1 MTGRPTVI
9 TPETQE
15 GICEWL
21 ADGGNLISY
30 CAQDGNPSHASIYRA
45 LEKDEG
51 FREAYARAREVQA
64 HADAEN
70 LNSLAEEARAGRLD
84 PAAARVAADILKWT
98 ASKRLPKAYG
108 DKVQLSNDSAAPLI
122 ITWANGDKV

>member
-1 MTGRPTVI
+1 MTGRPSGYSDEI
-9 TPETQE
+9 AAE
-15 GICEWL
+15 ICEWL
-21 ADGGNLISY
+21 ANGGNLISY
-30 CAQDGNPSHASIYRA
+30 CAIEGNPSHSMIYRW
-45 LEKDEG
+45 LEQQEG
-51 FREAYARAREVQA
+51 FREAYARSREVQA

-70 LNSLAEEARAGRLD
+70 LNSLAEEARAGRID

-108 DKVQLSNDSAAPLI
+108 DKVTVGSDTNAPLI